1 MVLHQCNS
9 ILILPTVL
17 KNRKEQENVG
27 CPLKNHSF
35 RVRSREQATTVHQRI
50 HITTL
55 NNCVKDFEGKKFTSP
70 SLVIVGKVVG
80 LQEQFS
86 WFESG
91 EEGTVF
97 HELAAKTK

>member
-35 RVRSREQATTVHQRI
+35 RVRSREQATTVHKVSAFFYMNMQAPYDGVQDVSYYCRI
-50 HITTL
+50 RIRM
-55 NNCVKDFEGKKFTSP
+55 
-70 SLVIVGKVVG
+70 
-80 LQEQFS
+80 
-86 WFESG
+86 
-91 EEGTVF
+91 
-97 HELAAKTK
+97 